1 MQLQIKKQVQYSL
14 RGLAPEDSRG
24 NKGRTG
30 AEDRLNETILRKD
43 YAPELEVK

>member
-1 MQLQIKKQVQYSL
+1 MQLQIKKQGLYSL
-14 RGLAPEDSRG
+14 KGLVLEDSRG
-24 NKGRTG
+24 NRGRTG